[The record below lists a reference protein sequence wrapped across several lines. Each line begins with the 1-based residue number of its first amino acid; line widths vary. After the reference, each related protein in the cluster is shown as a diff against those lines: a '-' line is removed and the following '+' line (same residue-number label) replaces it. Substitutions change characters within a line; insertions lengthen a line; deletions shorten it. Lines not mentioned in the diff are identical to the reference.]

1 MADTHRKQPGTE
13 PGGEPR
19 AEPGR
24 GGVHREPVA
33 LAPGHGGRRHV
44 PGSPYVVKLAGAQ
57 SGGSIAVLE
66 STFEPGQGAPL
77 HLHRG
82 HDETFYVVSGA
93 FRLRCDEHT
102 TEAGPGAFLHVPRTH
117 PHSFTAI
124 GDTPATILVTL
135 TPAGFEEFFIEAA
148 ALAADGRPNRR
159 MMQTLLAR
167 YDQEL
172 VPDAPQDQHRPDGR

>member
-1 MADTHRKQPGTE
+1 MADTHRTE
-13 PGGEPR
+13 PGAGPGRER
-19 AEPGR
+19 GR
-24 GGVHREPVA
+24 GGVRREPVA
-33 LAPGHGGRRHV
+33 LAPGQGGRRHV

-148 ALAADGRPNRR
+148 ALAADGRPDRR
-159 MMQTLLAR
+159 TMQTLLAR
-167 YDQEL
+167 HDQEL
-172 VPDAPQDQHRPDGR
+172 VPDAPRERHRREGR